1 MLARD
6 IYCRLFSG
14 VLRLKYSGQ
23 IFMIV
28 AFLSAARGK
37 SRGQFL
43 SSLSQCSTTLL
54 TERDRSERNPSIYH
68 RGFFSIVAQG
78 RNVRKFVGVSS
89 AVPCFRSH
97 RVSHLEIHSIEKLTP
112 ENYGVISPLFS
123 FVCELQLARSASPS
137 RASCTPLGH
146 RCCGFSNNF

>member
-97 RVSHLEIHSIEKLTP
+97 RVPHLEIHSIYREADPGELRSNLSSLLFRLWIATRAICKSLT
-112 ENYGVISPLFS
+112 S
-123 FVCELQLARSASPS
+123 FLYTAR
-137 RASCTPLGH
+137 TPML
-146 RCCGFSNNF
+146 RIFE